1 MIIVKRVLSR
11 GALPPLLALAAWWIA
26 ASVGIAAPLPQ
37 AMAPACFTE
46 TGYCID
52 GRIRELWER
61 GGGLMVF
68 GFPITGLQ
76 PEVVEGRTVMLQWFE
91 RARIELHPELPYP
104 YDALIGRVGIEAL
117 ARRAPTRAV
126 ASTAMVGECRAFAE
140 TGLSVCGEFLTAWL
154 AGSAD
159 LDGDGALTESES
171 LALYGLPLT
180 PPRTEQL
187 SDGSTY
193 VVQWFE
199 RARFELHPEIAEALV
214 LRGLLGREAEPV
226 AIDPPGAAL
235 AALAPAPAPEPA
247 PAPVVD
253 LSPPVRLAIPA
264 IGLEAATVP
273 VGADDTGAFVVPDHD
288 VGWFSGSARPGEGEN
303 IVLWGH
309 VLPFMA
315 RPHIPAPF
323 ARLREVG
330 AGAQVVLYDASGQRH
345 EYVVTQQL
353 RVAPEQID
361 LLFPQGREV
370 VTIIS
375 CTGES
380 IVVGGAVVDFT
391 ERLVVIAEPRRSS

>member
-1 MIIVKRVLSR
+1 MIRVKRVLSI
-11 GALPPLLALAAWWIA
+11 GAWSPLLALAVWCIA
-26 ASVGIAAPLPQ
+26 AGAGRAAPLPQ
-37 AMAPACFTE
+37 AIAPACFVE

-52 GRIRELWER
+52 GRIRELWAR

-76 PEVVEGRTVMLQWFE
+76 PEVIEGRTVMLQWFE
-91 RARIELHPELPYP
+91 RARIELHPDLPYP
-104 YDALIGRVGIEAL
+104 YDALIGRLGAEAL
-117 ARRAPTRAV
+117 AGRAPTRAV
-126 ASTAMVGECRAFAE
+126 ASTALVGECRAFSE
-140 TGLSVCGEFLTAWL
+140 TGLRVCGEFLAAWL
-154 AGSAD
+154 AGGAD
-159 LDGDGALTESES
+159 LDGDGALTERES

-187 SDGSTY
+187 ADGNTY

-214 LRGLLGREAEPV
+214 LRGLLGREAAPV
-226 AIDPPGAAL
+226 AIDPPGAL
-235 AALAPAPAPEPA
+235 LAPAPAPEPA
-247 PAPVVD
+247 PGPAAS

-273 VGADDTGAFVVPDHD
+273 VGTDETGAFEVPDHD
-288 VGWFSGSARPGEGEN
+288 VGWFSGSAMPGEGEN

-330 AGAQVVLYDASGQRH
+330 AGAQVILYDAAGQRH
-345 EYVVTQQL
+345 EYVVTRQL
-353 RVAPEQID
+353 RVAPEQIE

-375 CTGES
+375 CSGDS

-391 ERLVVIAEPRRSS
+391 ERLVVIAEPRR